1 MYRYIRIHACIHAYI
16 QRYRHTHTYIHACM
30 HAYIHT
36 YILTYMHACMH
47 TCIHT
52 YMHTYIHTYI
62 ANHQKPMSDTLCHAE
77 HYVQGSSYV
86 NIYIYMQLNYASDFI
101 LTSLECCLVRASS
114 RNGPTF
120 QVFFGLVL

>member
-16 QRYRHTHTYIHACM
+16 HRYRHTHTYIHTCM
-30 HAYIHT
+30 HACIHT
-36 YILTYMHACMH
+36 Y
-47 TCIHT
+47 IHT
-52 YMHTYIHTYI
+52 YMHAYIHTYI
-62 ANHQKPMSDTLCHAE
+62 ANHQNPMSDTLCHAE